1 MDWLQKCAW
10 YSVIYMAFN
19 KEVHLE
25 LQDWYEKEAKP
36 AWGAGDRQFQSTTMD
51 AFVLGRLGRSRH
63 IIVKCLML
71 TWLRM
76 GHLLDCLS
84 VFFSMDSSRSSSLCT
99 PDDIPWNAELPLNL
113 QKVTSN
119 ATLEQ
124 LLVNVYAGYRAKNE
138 KVT

>member
-1 MDWLQKCAW
+1 MDWLQKCDW

-19 KEVHLE
+19 KEVQLE

-36 AWGAGDRQFQSTTMD
+36 AWGADDRQFQSTTMD
-51 AFVLGRLGRSRH
+51 AFVLGRLGRS
-63 IIVKCLML
+63 
-71 TWLRM
+71 
-76 GHLLDCLS
+76 
-84 VFFSMDSSRSSSLCT
+84 SSRSSSLCT